1 MISEQ
6 VFYLFLFPWILFIAT
21 IPVGPLQ
28 CNCTILGDLVSR
40 KAIVVDPGG
49 DSEILLERL
58 VELNLQVERIIH
70 THAHLDHFLASG
82 KMKEATGAKLAL
94 HCEDLFLW
102 DMLEDQCRMFG
113 IPFEPPPPPD
123 QWLENEEEIDLN
135 DLQGKAL
142 HTPGHTPGSMC
153 FLFESQKLLIAGDTL
168 FQGSIG
174 RTDLWGG
181 DFKKIEKSIQEKL
194 YTLDEETS
202 VITGH
207 GESTSIGHEMRANS
221 FVRA

>member
-1 MISEQ
+1 MKVSELI
-6 VFYLFLFPWILFIAT
+6 VETL
-21 IPVGPLQ
+21 PVGHLQ
-28 CNCTILGDLVSR
+28 CNCTILGDPVSR

-49 DSEILLERL
+49 DAELLIERLLEL
-58 VELNLQVERIIH
+58 DLQVERIIH

-82 KMKEATGAKLAL
+82 KLKEATGAKLAL
-94 HCEDLFLW
+94 HRDDLFLW

-113 IPFEPPPPPD
+113 IPFEKPPPPD
-123 QWLENEEEIDLN
+123 QWLEHEEEIEVKGV
-135 DLQGKAL
+135 QGKAL

-153 FLFESQKLLIAGDTL
+153 FLFEKQKLLIAGDTL

-181 DFKKIEKSIQEKL
+181 DYQKIEESIREKL
-194 YTLDEETS
+194 YTLDEDIS

-207 GESTSIGHEMRANS
+207 GESTSIGHEMRSNS
-221 FVRA
+221 FVRV

>member
-1 MISEQ
+1 MNDTDIIVE
-6 VFYLFLFPWILFIAT
+6 T

-49 DSEILLERL
+49 DAEILLERL
-58 VELNLQVERIIH
+58 AELNLQVERIIH

-94 HCEDLFLW
+94 HREDLFLW

-113 IPFEPPPPPD
+113 IFFEPSPPPD
-123 QWLENEEEIDLN
+123 QWLENEEEIDQN
-135 DLQGKAL
+135 DLQGNAL
-142 HTPGHTPGSMC
+142 QTPGHTPGSMC
-153 FLFESQKLLIAGDTL
+153 FLFESQKILIAGDTL

>member
-1 MISEQ
+1 MNDADIIVE
-6 VFYLFLFPWILFIAT
+6 T

-49 DSEILLERL
+49 DAEILLERL
-58 VELNLQVERIIH
+58 VELNLHVERIIH

-94 HCEDLFLW
+94 HREDLFLW
-102 DMLEDQCRMFG
+102 DMLEDQCRLFG

-207 GESTSIGHEMRANS
+207 GESTSIGHEMRDHS
-221 FVRA
+221 FVRV

>member
-1 MISEQ
+1 MNDSNIIVE
-6 VFYLFLFPWILFIAT
+6 T

-49 DSEILLERL
+49 DAEILLERL

-94 HCEDLFLW
+94 HREDLFLW

-221 FVRA
+221 FVQA

>member
-1 MISEQ
+1 MNDADIIVE
-6 VFYLFLFPWILFIAT
+6 T

-49 DSEILLERL
+49 DAEILLERL
-58 VELNLQVERIIH
+58 VDLNLQVERIIH

-94 HCEDLFLW
+94 HREDLFLW

>member
-1 MISEQ
+1 MNDADIIVE
-6 VFYLFLFPWILFIAT
+6 T

-49 DSEILLERL
+49 DAELLLERL

>member
-1 MISEQ
+1 MNDADIIVE
-6 VFYLFLFPWILFIAT
+6 T

-49 DSEILLERL
+49 DAEILLERL

-94 HCEDLFLW
+94 HREDLFLW

-135 DLQGKAL
+135 DFQGKAL

>member
-1 MISEQ
+1 MNDADIIVE
-6 VFYLFLFPWILFIAT
+6 T

-49 DSEILLERL
+49 DAEILLERL

-94 HCEDLFLW
+94 HREDLFLW

-153 FLFESQKLLIAGDTL
+153 FLFESQKLLISGDTL

>member
-1 MISEQ
+1 MNDADIIVE
-6 VFYLFLFPWILFIAT
+6 T

-49 DSEILLERL
+49 DAEILLERL
-58 VELNLQVERIIH
+58 VELNLHLERIIH

-94 HCEDLFLW
+94 HREDLFLW

-113 IPFEPPPPPD
+113 IPFEPSPPPD
-123 QWLENEEEIDLN
+123 QWLENEEEINLN
-135 DLQGKAL
+135 DIQGKAL

-194 YTLDEETS
+194 FTLDEETS

>member
-1 MISEQ
+1 MNDADIIVE
-6 VFYLFLFPWILFIAT
+6 T

-49 DSEILLERL
+49 DAEILLERL

-94 HCEDLFLW
+94 HREDLFLW

-113 IPFEPPPPPD
+113 IPFEPTPPPD

-135 DLQGKAL
+135 DFQGKAL

-221 FVRA
+221 FVQA

>member
-1 MISEQ
+1 MNVPELIVET
-6 VFYLFLFPWILFIAT
+6 L
-21 IPVGPLQ
+21 PVGYLQ
-28 CNCTILGDLVSR
+28 CNCTILGDPVSR

-49 DSEILLERL
+49 DAEMLIERL
-58 VELNLQVERIIH
+58 VELDLQVERIIH

-94 HCEDLFLW
+94 HRDDLFLW

-113 IPFEPPPPPD
+113 IPFEKPPPPD
-123 QWLENEEEIDLN
+123 QWLEHEEEIDVKGV
-135 DLQGKAL
+135 QGKAL

-153 FLFESQKLLIAGDTL
+153 FLFANQKLLIAGDTL

-181 DFKKIEKSIQEKL
+181 DYQQIEKSIQEKL
-194 YTLDEETS
+194 YTLDEETA

-207 GESTSIGHEMRANS
+207 GESTNIGHEMRSNS

>member
-1 MISEQ
+1 MNDADIIVE
-6 VFYLFLFPWILFIAT
+6 T
-21 IPVGPLQ
+21 IPVGPMQ

-49 DSEILLERL
+49 DAELLLERL

-94 HCEDLFLW
+94 HREDLFLW

>member
-1 MISEQ
+1 MNDADIIVE
-6 VFYLFLFPWILFIAT
+6 T

-49 DSEILLERL
+49 DAEILLERL

-94 HCEDLFLW
+94 HREDLFLW

-153 FLFESQKLLIAGDTL
+153 FLFESKNLLIAGDTL
-168 FQGSIG
+168 FHGSIG

-207 GESTSIGHEMRANS
+207 GESTSIGYEMRDNS

>member
-1 MISEQ
+1 MKVPELIVET
-6 VFYLFLFPWILFIAT
+6 L
-21 IPVGPLQ
+21 PVGHLQ
-28 CNCTILGDLVSR
+28 CNCTILGDPVSR

-49 DSEILLERL
+49 DAELLIERLLEL
-58 VELNLQVERIIH
+58 DLQVERIIH

-82 KMKEATGAKLAL
+82 KLKEATGAKLAL
-94 HCEDLFLW
+94 HRDDLFLW

-113 IPFEPPPPPD
+113 IPFEKTPPPD
-123 QWLENEEEIDLN
+123 QWLEHEEKIELKGV
-135 DLQGKAL
+135 QGKAL

-153 FLFESQKLLIAGDTL
+153 FLFEKQKLLIAGDTL

-181 DFKKIEKSIQEKL
+181 DYQKIEESIREKL
-194 YTLDEETS
+194 YTLDEDIS

-207 GESTSIGHEMRANS
+207 GESTSIGHEMRSNS
-221 FVRA
+221 FVRF

>member
-1 MISEQ
+1 MKVPELIVET
-6 VFYLFLFPWILFIAT
+6 L
-21 IPVGPLQ
+21 PVGHLQ
-28 CNCTILGDLVSR
+28 CNCTILGDPVSR

-49 DSEILLERL
+49 DAELLIERLLEL
-58 VELNLQVERIIH
+58 DLQVERIIH

-82 KMKEATGAKLAL
+82 KLKEATGAKLAL
-94 HCEDLFLW
+94 HRDDLFLW

-113 IPFEPPPPPD
+113 IPFEKTPPPD
-123 QWLENEEEIDLN
+123 QWLEHEEEIEVKGV
-135 DLQGKAL
+135 QGKAL

-153 FLFESQKLLIAGDTL
+153 FLFEKQKLLIAGDTL

-181 DFKKIEKSIQEKL
+181 DYQKIEESIREKL
-194 YTLDEETS
+194 YTLDEDIS

-207 GESTSIGHEMRANS
+207 GESTSIGHEMRSNS
-221 FVRA
+221 FVRF

>member
-1 MISEQ
+1 MMVSELI
-6 VFYLFLFPWILFIAT
+6 VETL
-21 IPVGPLQ
+21 PVGHLQ
-28 CNCTILGDLVSR
+28 CNCTILGDPVSR

-49 DSEILLERL
+49 DAELLIERLLEL
-58 VELNLQVERIIH
+58 DLQVERIIH

-82 KMKEATGAKLAL
+82 KLKEVTGAKLAL
-94 HCEDLFLW
+94 HRDDLFLW

-113 IPFEPPPPPD
+113 IPFEKPPPPD
-123 QWLENEEEIDLN
+123 QWLEHEEEIEVKGV
-135 DLQGKAL
+135 QGKAL

-153 FLFESQKLLIAGDTL
+153 FLFEKQKLLIAGDTL

-181 DFKKIEKSIQEKL
+181 DYQKIEESIREKL
-194 YTLDEETS
+194 YTLDEDIS

-207 GESTSIGHEMRANS
+207 GEPTSIGHEMRNNYLVS
-221 FVRA
+221 V

>member
-1 MISEQ
+1 MNVPE
-6 VFYLFLFPWILFIAT
+6 LILET
-21 IPVGPLQ
+21 LPVGHLQ
-28 CNCTILGDLVSR
+28 CNCTILGDPVSR

-49 DSEILLERL
+49 DAEMLIERL
-58 VELNLQVERIIH
+58 VELDLQVERIIH

-94 HCEDLFLW
+94 HRDDLFLW

-113 IPFEPPPPPD
+113 IPFEKPPPPD
-123 QWLENEEEIDLN
+123 QWLEHEEEIDVKGV
-135 DLQGKAL
+135 QGKAL

-153 FLFESQKLLIAGDTL
+153 FLFANQKLLIAGDTL

-181 DFKKIEKSIQEKL
+181 DYQQIEKSIQEKL
-194 YTLDEETS
+194 YTLDEETA

-207 GESTSIGHEMRANS
+207 GESTNIGHEMRSNS

>member
-1 MISEQ
+1 MNDADIIVE
-6 VFYLFLFPWILFIAT
+6 T

-28 CNCTILGDLVSR
+28 CNCTILGDVVSR

-49 DSEILLERL
+49 DAEILLERL

-94 HCEDLFLW
+94 HREDLFLW

>member
-1 MISEQ
+1 MNDADIIVE
-6 VFYLFLFPWILFIAT
+6 T

-58 VELNLQVERIIH
+58 VELNLHVERIIH

-94 HCEDLFLW
+94 HREDLFLW

>member
-1 MISEQ
+1 MNDADIIVE
-6 VFYLFLFPWILFIAT
+6 T

-49 DSEILLERL
+49 DAEILLERL

-94 HCEDLFLW
+94 HREDLFLW

-113 IPFEPPPPPD
+113 IPFEPTPPPD

-221 FVRA
+221 FVQA

>member
-1 MISEQ
+1 MNDSDIIVE
-6 VFYLFLFPWILFIAT
+6 I

-49 DSEILLERL
+49 DAEILLERL
-58 VELNLQVERIIH
+58 VELDLQVERIIH

-94 HCEDLFLW
+94 HREDLFLW

-135 DLQGKAL
+135 DIQGKAL

-221 FVRA
+221 FVQA

>member
-1 MISEQ
+1 MKVPELIVET
-6 VFYLFLFPWILFIAT
+6 L
-21 IPVGPLQ
+21 PVGHLQ
-28 CNCTILGDLVSR
+28 CNCTILGDPVSR

-49 DSEILLERL
+49 DAELLIERLLEL
-58 VELNLQVERIIH
+58 DLQVERIIH

-82 KMKEATGAKLAL
+82 KLKEATGAKLAL
-94 HCEDLFLW
+94 HRDDLFLW

-113 IPFEPPPPPD
+113 IPFEKTPPPD
-123 QWLENEEEIDLN
+123 QWLEHEDEIEVKGV
-135 DLQGKAL
+135 QGKAL

-153 FLFESQKLLIAGDTL
+153 FLFEKQKLLIAGDTL

-181 DFKKIEKSIQEKL
+181 DYQKIEESIREKL
-194 YTLDEETS
+194 YTLDEDIS

-207 GESTSIGHEMRANS
+207 GESTSIGHEMRSNS

>member
-1 MISEQ
+1 MNDADIIVE
-6 VFYLFLFPWILFIAT
+6 T

-49 DSEILLERL
+49 DAEILLERL

-94 HCEDLFLW
+94 HPEDLFLW

-221 FVRA
+221 IVRA

>member
-1 MISEQ
+1 MNNTDIIVE
-6 VFYLFLFPWILFIAT
+6 T

-94 HCEDLFLW
+94 HREDLFLW

-207 GESTSIGHEMRANS
+207 GESTSIGHEMRDNS

>member
-1 MISEQ
+1 MNDADIIVE
-6 VFYLFLFPWILFIAT
+6 T

-49 DSEILLERL
+49 DAEILLERL
-58 VELNLQVERIIH
+58 VELNLHVERIIH

-94 HCEDLFLW
+94 HREDLFLW
-102 DMLEDQCRMFG
+102 DMLEDQCRLFG

-221 FVRA
+221 FVRG

>member
-1 MISEQ
+1 MNDADIIVE
-6 VFYLFLFPWILFIAT
+6 T

-49 DSEILLERL
+49 DAEILLERL
-58 VELNLQVERIIH
+58 VELSLQVERIIH

-94 HCEDLFLW
+94 HREDLFLW

-153 FLFESQKLLIAGDTL
+153 FLFESKKLLIAGDTL

-207 GESTSIGHEMRANS
+207 GESTSIGHEMRDNS

>member
-1 MISEQ
+1 MKVSELI
-6 VFYLFLFPWILFIAT
+6 VETL
-21 IPVGPLQ
+21 PVGHLQ
-28 CNCTILGDLVSR
+28 CNCSILGDPVSR

-49 DSEILLERL
+49 DAELLIERLLEL
-58 VELNLQVERIIH
+58 DLQVERIIH

-82 KMKEATGAKLAL
+82 KLKEATGAKLAL
-94 HCEDLFLW
+94 HRDDLFLW

-113 IPFEPPPPPD
+113 IPFEKTPPPD
-123 QWLENEEEIDLN
+123 QWLEHEDEIEVKGV
-135 DLQGKAL
+135 QGKAL

-153 FLFESQKLLIAGDTL
+153 FLFEKQKLLIAGDTL

-181 DFKKIEKSIQEKL
+181 DYQKIEESIRKKL
-194 YTLDEETS
+194 YTLDEDIS

-207 GESTSIGHEMRANS
+207 GESTSIGHEMRSNS
-221 FVRA
+221 FVRV

>member
-1 MISEQ
+1 MKVPELIVET
-6 VFYLFLFPWILFIAT
+6 L
-21 IPVGPLQ
+21 PVGHLQ
-28 CNCTILGDLVSR
+28 CNCTILGDPVSR

-49 DSEILLERL
+49 DAELLIERLLEL
-58 VELNLQVERIIH
+58 DLQVERIIH

-82 KMKEATGAKLAL
+82 KLKEATGAKLAL
-94 HCEDLFLW
+94 HRDDLFLW

-113 IPFEPPPPPD
+113 IPFEKTPPPD
-123 QWLENEEEIDLN
+123 QWLEHEEEIEVKGV
-135 DLQGKAL
+135 QGKAL

-153 FLFESQKLLIAGDTL
+153 FLFEKQKLLIAGDTL

-181 DFKKIEKSIQEKL
+181 DYQKIEESIREKL
-194 YTLDEETS
+194 YTLDEDIS

-207 GESTSIGHEMRANS
+207 GESTSIGDEMRSNS
-221 FVRA
+221 FVRF

>member
-1 MISEQ
+1 MKVSELI
-6 VFYLFLFPWILFIAT
+6 VETL
-21 IPVGPLQ
+21 PVGHLQ
-28 CNCTILGDLVSR
+28 CNCTILGDPVSR

-49 DSEILLERL
+49 DAELLIERLLEL
-58 VELNLQVERIIH
+58 DLQVERIIH

-82 KMKEATGAKLAL
+82 KLKEATGAKLAL
-94 HCEDLFLW
+94 HRDDLFLW

-113 IPFEPPPPPD
+113 IPFEKTPPPD
-123 QWLENEEEIDLN
+123 QWLEHEDEIEVKGV
-135 DLQGKAL
+135 QGKAL

-153 FLFESQKLLIAGDTL
+153 FLFEKQKLLIAGDTL

-181 DFKKIEKSIQEKL
+181 DYQKIEESIREKL
-194 YTLDEETS
+194 YTLDEDIS

-207 GESTSIGHEMRANS
+207 GESTSIGHEMRSNS
-221 FVRA
+221 FVRF

>member
-1 MISEQ
+1 MKVSELI
-6 VFYLFLFPWILFIAT
+6 VETL
-21 IPVGPLQ
+21 PVGHLQ
-28 CNCTILGDLVSR
+28 CNCTILGDPVSR

-49 DSEILLERL
+49 DAELLIERLLEL
-58 VELNLQVERIIH
+58 DLQVERIIH

-82 KMKEATGAKLAL
+82 KLKEATGAKLAL
-94 HCEDLFLW
+94 HRDDLFLW

-113 IPFEPPPPPD
+113 IPFEKPPPPD
-123 QWLENEEEIDLN
+123 QWLEHEEEIEVKGV
-135 DLQGKAL
+135 QGKAL

-153 FLFESQKLLIAGDTL
+153 FLFEKQKLLIAGDTL

-181 DFKKIEKSIQEKL
+181 DYQKIEESIRKKL
-194 YTLDEETS
+194 YTLDEDIS

-207 GESTSIGHEMRANS
+207 GESTSIGHEMRSNS
-221 FVRA
+221 FVRV

>member
-1 MISEQ
+1 MNDPDIIVE
-6 VFYLFLFPWILFIAT
+6 T

-49 DSEILLERL
+49 DAEILLERL
-58 VELNLQVERIIH
+58 VELDLQVERIIH

-94 HCEDLFLW
+94 HREDLFLW

>member
-1 MISEQ
+1 MNDTDIIVE
-6 VFYLFLFPWILFIAT
+6 T

-49 DSEILLERL
+49 DAELLLERL

-94 HCEDLFLW
+94 HREDLFLW

>member
-1 MISEQ
+1 MNDADIIVE
-6 VFYLFLFPWILFIAT
+6 T

-49 DSEILLERL
+49 DAEILLERL

-94 HCEDLFLW
+94 HREDLFLW

-113 IPFEPPPPPD
+113 IPFEPAPPPD
-123 QWLENEEEIDLN
+123 QWLENEENIDLN
-135 DLQGKAL
+135 ELQGKAL

-202 VITGH
+202 VIAGH

>member
-1 MISEQ
+1 MNDTDIIVE
-6 VFYLFLFPWILFIAT
+6 T

-49 DSEILLERL
+49 DAEILLERL

-94 HCEDLFLW
+94 HREDLFLW

-123 QWLENEEEIDLN
+123 QWLENEEEINLN
-135 DLQGKAL
+135 DIQGKAL

-194 YTLDEETS
+194 FTLDEETS